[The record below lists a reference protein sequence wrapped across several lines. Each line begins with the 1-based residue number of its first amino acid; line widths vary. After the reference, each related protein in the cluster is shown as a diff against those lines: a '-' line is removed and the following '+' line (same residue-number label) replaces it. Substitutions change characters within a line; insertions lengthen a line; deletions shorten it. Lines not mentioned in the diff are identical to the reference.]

1 MGAKMKKSAVLLST
15 FVSLAAL
22 AYAMPARA
30 DTDSEAMK
38 RLEAK
43 IDALAK
49 ENAALRERVKRV
61 ESSRT
66 TTAAAPQAA
75 SGKPAAA
82 PAAGSVPAGALAAHA
97 AYMPV
102 KGAPMG
108 RPGCANFGGWNAG
121 VNAGL
126 AVQNTTWNDLDNWID
141 NFNFDFN
148 SSSVS
153 RQRTGGTV
161 GGSLGYMWQTG
172 CTVFGVE
179 GDINYAFGLDKTT
192 TASPA
197 VGGTT
202 LSLHDKASWWGTLR
216 TRGGIAVD
224 NVLLYLTGGFAA
236 ARLQHDWTIFDPGIP
251 ATESFSAHKT
261 RWGGVVGAGAEW
273 AVNDRWSIKS
283 ETLYIALAED
293 HTSGFSTA
301 GGQTVNFRTQDSL
314 WISRIGA
321 TYRWGATP

>member
-1 MGAKMKKSAVLLST
+1 MKKSVVMLST
-15 FVSLAAL
+15 FVSLGAL

-30 DTDSEAMK
+30 DTDSEMMK

-43 IDALAK
+43 IDTLAK
-49 ENAALRERVKRV
+49 ENAVLRERVKRV

-66 TTAAAPQAA
+66 TAAPQAA

-82 PAAGSVPAGALAAHA
+82 SASGAAPAGALAANA

-102 KGAPMG
+102 KGAAPMS

-121 VNAGL
+121 VNGGV

-141 NFNFDFN
+141 NFGNDFN
-148 SSSVS
+148 SSSIS

-161 GGSLGYMWQTG
+161 GASLGYMWQTG

-179 GDINYAFGLDKTT
+179 GDFNYAFGLDKTT

-202 LSLHDKASWWGTLR
+202 LSLHDKVSWWGTLR

-224 NVLLYLTGGFAA
+224 NVLLYLTGGLAA
-236 ARLQHDWTIFDPGIP
+236 ARLQHDWTIVDPAP
-251 ATESFSAHKT
+251 ATESFSAHET

-283 ETLYIALAED
+283 ETLYIAFAED
-293 HTSGFSTA
+293 HTSAFSTA

>member
-1 MGAKMKKSAVLLST
+1 MS
-15 FVSLAAL
+15 
-22 AYAMPARA
+22 
-30 DTDSEAMK
+30 
-38 RLEAK
+38 
-43 IDALAK
+43 
-49 ENAALRERVKRV
+49 
-61 ESSRT
+61 
-66 TTAAAPQAA
+66 
-75 SGKPAAA
+75 
-82 PAAGSVPAGALAAHA
+82 
-97 AYMPV
+97 
-102 KGAPMG
+102 

-121 VNAGL
+121 VNGGV

-141 NFNFDFN
+141 NFGNDFN
-148 SSSVS
+148 SSSIS

-161 GGSLGYMWQTG
+161 GASLGYMWQTG

-179 GDINYAFGLDKTT
+179 GDFNYAFGLDKTT

-202 LSLHDKASWWGTLR
+202 LSLHDKVSWWGTLR

-224 NVLLYLTGGFAA
+224 NVLLYLTGGLAA
-236 ARLQHDWTIFDPGIP
+236 ARLQHDWTIVDPAP
-251 ATESFSAHKT
+251 ATESFSAHET

-283 ETLYIALAED
+283 ETLYIAFAED
-293 HTSGFSTA
+293 HTSAFSTA

>member
-1 MGAKMKKSAVLLST
+1 MKKSVVMLST
-15 FVSLAAL
+15 FVSLGAL

-30 DTDSEAMK
+30 DTDSEMMK

-43 IDALAK
+43 IDKLAK

-61 ESSRT
+61 KSHAHRGPHRRPRAENRPPLRLPG
-66 TTAAAPQAA
+66 AA
-75 SGKPAAA
+75 
-82 PAAGSVPAGALAAHA
+82 PAGALAANA

-102 KGAPMG
+102 KGAAPMS

-121 VNAGL
+121 VNGGV

-141 NFNFDFN
+141 NFGNDFN
-148 SSSVS
+148 SSSIS

-161 GGSLGYMWQTG
+161 GASLGYMWQTG

-179 GDINYAFGLDKTT
+179 GDFNYAFGLDKTT

-202 LSLHDKASWWGTLR
+202 LSLHDKVSWWGTLR

-224 NVLLYLTGGFAA
+224 DVVVFISPAVLPQHA
-236 ARLQHDWTIFDPGIP
+236 LQHDWTIVDPAP
-251 ATESFSAHKT
+251 ATESFSAH
-261 RWGGVVGAGAEW
+261 RDPLG
-273 AVNDRWSIKS
+273 R
-283 ETLYIALAED
+283 
-293 HTSGFSTA
+293 
-301 GGQTVNFRTQDSL
+301 R
-314 WISRIGA
+314 R
-321 TYRWGATP
+321 RRRR